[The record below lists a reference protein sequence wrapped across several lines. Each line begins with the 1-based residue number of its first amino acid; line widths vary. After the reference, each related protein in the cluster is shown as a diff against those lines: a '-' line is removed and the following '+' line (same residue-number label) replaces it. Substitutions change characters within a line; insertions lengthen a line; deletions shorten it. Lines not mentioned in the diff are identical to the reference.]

1 MSNNNL
7 TKMASFKI
15 LLVVALV
22 AFIGST
28 DAALKC
34 MDKAAGKT
42 KDCGA
47 DKKSCV
53 ITGTITMTGPKPT
66 GITVTKKECATKDLD
81 GATKLFVPP
90 AEIKADA
97 EVSFF
102 CIADDCNKEKEIKD
116 ILKEDDG
123 PKTLLLLP
131 PLPSVWSW
139 PVLPFK
145 V

>member
-1 MSNNNL
+1 
-7 TKMASFKI
+7 
-15 LLVVALV
+15 
-22 AFIGST
+22 
-28 DAALKC
+28 
-34 MDKAAGKT
+34 
-42 KDCGA
+42 
-47 DKKSCV
+47 
-53 ITGTITMTGPKPT
+53 MTGPKPT

-123 PKTLLLLP
+123 PKTLAAMT
-131 PLPSVWSW
+131 
-139 PVLPFK
+139 K
-145 V
+145 VNKAHEKKKTDTAGAAQTTVAVATIAFSMVMARLAL